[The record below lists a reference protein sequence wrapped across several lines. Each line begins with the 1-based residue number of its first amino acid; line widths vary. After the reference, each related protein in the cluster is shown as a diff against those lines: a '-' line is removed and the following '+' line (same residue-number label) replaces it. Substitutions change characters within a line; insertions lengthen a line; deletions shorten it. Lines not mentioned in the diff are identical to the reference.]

1 MFIAF
6 FPLLF
11 CLFVLLFKWRLT
23 QNQMIIIQHREVGFD
38 IEEAVA
44 PELGSGETF
53 GDDAATDV
61 SWTTQS
67 VHENALDALC
77 GFVAAINADEIDD
90 VNLYYRVIDTD
101 TGEIRGL

>member
-1 MFIAF
+1 
-6 FPLLF
+6 
-11 CLFVLLFKWRLT
+11 
-23 QNQMIIIQHREVGFD
+23 MIIIQQREVGFD
-38 IEEAVA
+38 TDEAEK
-44 PELGSGETF
+44 PELKDGETF

-67 VHENALDALC
+67 LHENALDALC

-90 VNLYYRVIDTD
+90 VNMYYRVIDTD